1 MMGAGVLLFVSAH
14 WDTLSPT
21 QRFALVLLLVGI
33 FHFAASVISER
44 FSALATALHGVGT
57 IALGGGIFLAA
68 QIFNLQEHWPG
79 GILLWA
85 IGAALAWA
93 ILRDWLQASLVA
105 ILAPAW
111 LASEWID
118 AAERFHTGEHVL
130 GRGLLLLALTY
141 LSALYGTQRSSLRCA
156 LAWIGGVALF
166 PSAILAI
173 AWSDWMTWRNGIPSY
188 LLLLG
193 ELTGL
198 ALPLLLAVW
207 LRRKDAW
214 MNGVAALWILVA
226 ATLPSH
232 VVTSESLLRF
242 AWRQVGPYIWCAV
255 AALGL
260 VAWGLREARRERI
273 NLGVIGFGLT
283 VIVFYFSEVMDKLGR
298 SASLIGMGLLFLV
311 LGWVLEKTRRQLVA
325 KVRGAAA

>member
-1 MMGAGVLLFVSAH
+1 
-14 WDTLSPT
+14 
-21 QRFALVLLLVGI
+21 
-33 FHFAASVISER
+33 
-44 FSALATALHGVGT
+44 
-57 IALGGGIFLAA
+57 
-68 QIFNLQEHWPG
+68 
-79 GILLWA
+79 
-85 IGAALAWA
+85 
-93 ILRDWLQASLVA
+93 
-105 ILAPAW
+105 

-118 AAERFHTGEHVL
+118 ATERFHTGEHIL

-141 LSALYGTQRSSLRCA
+141 LSATYGTQRNTLRRA

-166 PSAILAI
+166 PSAVLAV
-173 AWSDWMTWRNGIPSY
+173 AWSDWMPWRAGIPLY
-188 LLLLG
+188 LLTLG
-193 ELTGL
+193 WLIGL
-198 ALPLLLAVW
+198 ASPLLLALW
-207 LRRKDAW
+207 LRRRDAW
-214 MNGVAALWILVA
+214 INGVAALWVLVA

-232 VVTSESLLRF
+232 AVANESLLQF

-260 VAWGLREARRERI
+260 VAWGLRESRRERI